1 MSLPYDVQVPLDG
14 RWLDIPVQGGP
25 VEEDDVQAWAA
36 DLVRNASDDRGVG
49 DLTPHARTVL
59 EQAYAVYLDLA
70 RGLADEARQVLV
82 TACFVPGV
90 DLLPVVTVNVSAI
103 GWDGPSSG
111 VVDGLVL
118 PEEQRYAAP
127 DVVEIA
133 TAAGACTRVRQLVVS
148 GEPEAGSDQLAALAT
163 SLTYVWPT
171 PEQGVHLLLDAWF
184 SSPLEAEEFEA
195 EVDAVA
201 RGLVLRPVG

>member
-1 MSLPYDVQVPLDG
+1 MTPYDVQVPLDG

-36 DLVRNASDDRGVG
+36 DLVQHASDDRGVG
-49 DLTPHARTVL
+49 DLAPHARVVL

-118 PEEQRYAAP
+118 PEEQRYAVP
-127 DVVEIA
+127 DVEEIST
-133 TAAGACTRVRQLVVS
+133 TAGPCTRVRQLVVS
-148 GEPEAGSDQLAALAT
+148 GEPAEGSGELAALAT

-171 PEQGVHLLLDAWF
+171 PEAGVHLLLDAWF
-184 SSPLEAEEFEA
+184 SSPLEAEEFEV
-195 EVDAVA
+195 EVDTVA